1 MARNQHI
8 TGLGI
13 SASGLCGQPNDVLYS
28 GCVVCGKSFQAIKE
42 DVPLGYLESTHIPGK
57 TYEQRQS
64 RRRTFQAGMKAGSFI
79 IIPRGV
85 SQAAACDGI
94 LYRVG
99 PENDNSNPGPGV
111 LPI

>member
-1 MARNQHI
+1 MN
-8 TGLGI
+8 
-13 SASGLCGQPNDVLYS
+13 SVQPL
-28 GCVVCGKSFQAIKE
+28 AIKVVGQIE
-42 DVPLGYLESTHIPGK
+42 KYISKSHVL
-57 TYEQRQS
+57 
-64 RRRTFQAGMKAGSFI
+64 
-79 IIPRGV
+79 